1 MVLLFMVKNKNK
13 KNQSKL
19 GIITLDSA
27 VPKNHIARYVVKFVD
42 EYFDLLQF
50 PEKTKKGKKGGRP
63 AFPPKEMFKLLI
75 YAKIEH
81 VESAK
86 YIADMARYHDIYKYV
101 CDDIKP
107 SERSIQR
114 FRSENGKE
122 FEALLQM
129 TLKKAADAGFT
140 EFNHV
145 AIDGTIKKAY
155 NSNNNVITKK
165 ETRILI
171 DYYNGLPTSPETLE
185 KLHKPAKRILE
196 YKKLSDDDKLE
207 LLYDIS
213 TQFTLTGQNTIPV
226 NDIEARFM
234 KGKKGNQMVAYN
246 IQSAVDYDTKL
257 ICAINVTQRPTGH
270 YELTEIAEKAI
281 NNIGKV
287 PETMSAD
294 TIYLNEISLSF
305 FADNNINGLI
315 PTRKQSKERIGHL
328 NENPYHKDHFSYLFE
343 QDAFLCPEGQ
353 ILTFF
358 NDYVEKSEDPE
369 KPDKIKRLYNNYGA
383 CKACKARNKCI
394 SASQYHRTITEYGS
408 EMKKGMQ
415 EKMEKE
421 EYKDEYAKRSSVDG
435 PFGVFKEQFN
445 IEKEVVIGVQK
456 TEERINLDAVAYNL
470 IRLYNLENEKE
481 NNKEDLIDFCESE
494 SVKNELQLKVTIF

>member
-1 MVLLFMVKNKNK
+1 MELSFVVKNKNK
-13 KNQSKL
+13 ENQSKL
-19 GIITLDSA
+19 GIVTLDSA
-27 VPKNHIARYVVKFVD
+27 VPKNHISRFVVKFVD
-42 EYFDLLQF
+42 EYYDLLQI
-50 PEKTKKGKKGGRP
+50 PKKNKKSKKGGRP
-63 AFPPKEMFKLLI
+63 AFSPKEMFKLLI

-81 VESAK
+81 IESAK
-86 YIADMARYHDIYKYV
+86 YTADMARYHDIYKYV

-114 FRSENGKE
+114 FRSENGKN
-122 FEALLQM
+122 FEALLKM
-129 TLKKAADAGFT
+129 TLKKASDAGFT

-155 NSNNNVITKK
+155 NSYNNVITKK
-165 ETRILI
+165 ETQILI
-171 DYYNGLPTSPETLE
+171 DYFYGLPTSHETLE
-185 KLHKPAKRILE
+185 KLHKPAQRILE

-234 KGKKGNQMVAYN
+234 KSKKGNQMVAYN

-257 ICAINVTQRPTGH
+257 ICAINVTQRPTDH
-270 YELTEIAEKAI
+270 YELPEIAEKAI

-287 PETMSAD
+287 PQTMSAD

-305 FADNNINGLI
+305 FANNNINGLI
-315 PTRKQSKERIGHL
+315 PTRRQSKERIGRL
-328 NENPYHKDHFSYLFE
+328 SDNPYHKDHFSYLFE
-343 QDAFLCPEGQ
+343 HDAFLCPEGQ

-358 NDYVEKSEDPE
+358 NDYVEKNADPE
-369 KPDKIKRLYNNYGA
+369 KPDKIKRLYSNYNA

-394 SASQYHRTITEYGS
+394 SDSQYHRTITEYGS

-415 EKMEKE
+415 LKMEKE
-421 EYKDEYAKRSSVDG
+421 ENKEEYGKRSSVEG
-435 PFGVFKEQFN
+435 PFGVFKEQFQ
-445 IEKEVVIGVQK
+445 IEKEVVIGVKK

-470 IRLYNLENEKE
+470 IRLYNLENEKD
-481 NNKEDLIDFCESE
+481 NSKEDLIDFCERE